1 MTQTQ
6 LDAAIARAT
15 GDDLTT
21 IQRQGFN
28 LLQPDSDS
36 RHQIDD
42 DRDPLVIDWDAL
54 DAARAAG
61 FCPV

>member
-21 IQRQGFN
+21 IQRQGFS
-28 LLQPDSDS
+28 LLSLTPETT
-36 RHQIDD
+36 HQCDD
-42 DRDPLVIDWDAL
+42 YRQPLVIDWDL
-54 DAARAAG
+54 VDAERAVP

>member
-21 IQRQGFN
+21 IQRQGFS

-42 DRDPLVIDWDAL
+42 DRDPLVIDWDLVEAE
-54 DAARAAG
+54 RAVP
-61 FCPV
+61 FCLA

>member
-6 LDAAIARAT
+6 LDAAIVRAT

-21 IQRQGFN
+21 IQRQGFS
-28 LLQPDSDS
+28 LLSLTPDAT
-36 RHQIDD
+36 HHCDD
-42 DRDPLVIDWDAL
+42 DRQPLVIDWDL
-54 DAARAAG
+54 VDAERAVL